1 MQNDQTHK
9 FYTEDSSSYDERWVK
24 KGGRVTNQAQL
35 KIVGEL
41 TADWKN
47 RKVLEI
53 GCGSG
58 RFSVPLA
65 KANPAMILLDLS
77 DAMLQSTLNKVGRN
91 HKGLNA
97 SVYQI
102 PLPDCSV
109 EKVISVNVFNH
120 VEDLPR
126 ALEEVNR
133 VLVDSGEFVV
143 NITNLCS
150 YFWFAGIM
158 VNRKQ
163 KSIGREVY
171 SKWLR
176 PKDFLKLLASC
187 QFEVLETAGNVFVP
201 IYLDLPV
208 IREVLFLLDKISR
221 RRLLRWLAPTIFIK
235 CKKSGKLS
243 G

>member
-1 MQNDQTHK
+1 MQNNQTEK
-9 FYTEDSSSYDERWVK
+9 FYTDDSVSYDERWVK
-24 KGGRVTNQAQL
+24 KGGGVTNESQL
-35 KIVGEL
+35 RIVDML
-41 TADWKN
+41 TADW
-47 RKVLEI
+47 RDCKVLEV

-65 KANPAMILLDLS
+65 KVNPEMILLDLS
-77 DAMLQSTLNKVGRN
+77 DAMLQSTLNKVGRS

-102 PLPDCSV
+102 PLPDSMV

-120 VEDLPR
+120 VEDLPK
-126 ALEEVNR
+126 ALAEVNR
-133 VLVDSGEFVV
+133 VLVDGGEFIV

-150 YFWFAGIM
+150 YFWLAGVL

-163 KSIGREVY
+163 KSIGRDVY
-171 SKWLR
+171 SKWFA
-176 PKDFLKLLASC
+176 PKAFQKMLMGC
-187 QFEVLETAGNVFVP
+187 HFEVLETVGNVFVP

-208 IREVLFLLDKISR
+208 IREMLFLLDRISR
-221 RRLLRWLAPTIFIK
+221 KGVLRWLAPTIFFK
-235 CKKSGKLS
+235 CRKAGNLP